1 MEQVLL
7 KMLKIYH
14 VFSLDCLLV
23 TAVAVANRRLHS
35 KNVSNYVL
43 KSTVNSHLGVISHIQ
58 PGMQGGDEWT
68 WRNFSNYNL
77 QHKKLK
83 EILYPKLTQILH
95 RSTVSDPFYCSLLK
109 CRFFLAVCFPKLQIM
124 IRDAKLGCPAM
135 KLAMWEG
142 DWTDKQYLL

>member
-58 PGMQGGDEWT
+58 PGMQGGDE
-68 WRNFSNYNL
+68 
-77 QHKKLK
+77 
-83 EILYPKLTQILH
+83 
-95 RSTVSDPFYCSLLK
+95 
-109 CRFFLAVCFPKLQIM
+109 
-124 IRDAKLGCPAM
+124 
-135 KLAMWEG
+135 
-142 DWTDKQYLL
+142 